1 MKKKTRKYK
10 KRKGE
15 PLHPND
21 LELTKKCDGC
31 QRELGLDR
39 FYHGKSNKFG
49 RRQHCISC
57 YIMDVL
63 YRYQLA
69 PQKVIFRK
77 RAWQKKFKKRKNKTN
92 REYYLRNREKI
103 SKKELARYHRK
114 RAEKLAQN
122 TRQINQCIPDTAQ
135 SQSLGVESPLAQTPE
150 CAAHQDYHFLVS
162 CAVIY
167 TFL

>member
-21 LELTKKCDGC
+21 LELTKKCGLC
-31 QRELGLDR
+31 QRELGLDK
-39 FYHGKSNKFG
+39 FYHGMHKLG
-49 RRQHCISC
+49 RRSECISC

-92 REYYLRNREKI
+92 REYYARNKEEI

-122 TRQINQCIPDTAQ
+122 IRPTGQCIPDTAQ
-135 SQSLGVESPLAQTPE
+135 SQNLGVESPPVQILELSAALE
-150 CAAHQDYHFLVS
+150 CHFLLS
-162 CAVIY
+162 C
-167 TFL
+167 LL

>member
-1 MKKKTRKYK
+1 MRKKTRKYK

-21 LELTKKCDGC
+21 LELTKKCDLC
-31 QRELGLDR
+31 QRELGLDK
-39 FYHGKSNKFG
+39 FYHGMNRLG

-92 REYYLRNREKI
+92 REYYARNKEEI

-122 TRQINQCIPDTAQ
+122 THPKGQCIQNTVQ
-135 SQSLGVESPLAQTPE
+135 SQSLGVESPLAQMPE
-150 CAAHQDYHFLVS
+150 YAAHQDYHFLVS
-162 CAVIY
+162 CGAIY